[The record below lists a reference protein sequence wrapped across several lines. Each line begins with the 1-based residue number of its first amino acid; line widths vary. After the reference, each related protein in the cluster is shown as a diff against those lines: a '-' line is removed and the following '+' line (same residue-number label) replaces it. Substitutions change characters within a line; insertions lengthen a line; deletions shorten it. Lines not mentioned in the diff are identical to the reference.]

1 LYKKISSCRICGN
14 KVLTNFLNLGNQM
27 LTGVFPKEKD
37 KESVSS
43 GPLELVKC
51 NGENSCGLVQ
61 MQYSYSL
68 SEMYG
73 DNYGYRSGLNKSMVD
88 HLHSKVS
95 KITNSVKL
103 NDDDLII
110 DIGSND
116 ATTLKAYPQK
126 KLDLVGI
133 DPTGTKFNSYY
144 PDNIKLIPDFFSSSL
159 VKAKFGNKKAKVV
172 TSFSMFYD
180 LEEPLT
186 FMKEVYEILD
196 SKGIWIFEQ
205 SYMPKMLEMNSFDT
219 ICHEHLEFYSLHQI
233 KYMTDIVGFHIV
245 EVDFNDINGGSFSIT
260 VRKKVGDEQDE
271 EKIKKILHQEIE
283 SGLSSM
289 KPYEEFANR
298 IDIATKKLI
307 HFVKTQRAK
316 GKMIAALGAST
327 KGNVL
332 LQYCNFTED
341 DISFIGEVNEEKLGC
356 FTPGT
361 FIPIISE
368 KELLSKNPDYLIVLP
383 WHFKDFFI
391 NNKKFSKTKL
401 VFPLPE
407 IEIYG

>member
-1 LYKKISSCRICGN
+1 
-14 KVLTNFLNLGNQM
+14 
-27 LTGVFPKEKD
+27 
-37 KESVSS
+37 
-43 GPLELVKC
+43 
-51 NGENSCGLVQ
+51 
-61 MQYSYSL
+61 
-68 SEMYG
+68 
-73 DNYGYRSGLNKSMVD
+73 
-88 HLHSKVS
+88 
-95 KITNSVKL
+95 
-103 NDDDLII
+103 
-110 DIGSND
+110 
-116 ATTLKAYPQK
+116 
-126 KLDLVGI
+126 
-133 DPTGTKFNSYY
+133 
-144 PDNIKLIPDFFSSSL
+144 
-159 VKAKFGNKKAKVV
+159 
-172 TSFSMFYD
+172 
-180 LEEPLT
+180 
-186 FMKEVYEILD
+186 
-196 SKGIWIFEQ
+196 
-205 SYMPKMLEMNSFDT
+205 MPKMLEMNSFDT

>member
-14 KVLTNFLNLGNQM
+14 KVLTNFLRLGNQM

-37 KESVSS
+37 KGSVSS
-43 GPLELVKC
+43 GPIALVKC
-51 NGENSCGLVQ
+51 MGENSCGLVQ

-95 KITNSVKL
+95 KITKLVKL

-126 KLDLVGI
+126 RLDLVGI
-133 DPTGTKFNSYY
+133 DPTGVKFNSYY
-144 PDNIKLIPDFFSSSL
+144 PDNIQLIPDFFSSTL
-159 VKAKFGNKKAKVV
+159 VKAKFGNKKAKVI

-186 FMKEVYEILD
+186 FMKEVHEILGND
-196 SKGIWIFEQ
+196 GVWIFEQ

-245 EVDFNDINGGSFSIT
+245 DVDFNDINGGSFSIT
-260 VRKKVGDEQDE
+260 VRKKIGDEQDE
-271 EKIKKILHQEIE
+271 EKIKKILHQETE
-283 SGLSSM
+283 AGLLTM
-289 KPYEEFANR
+289 KPYKEFANR
-298 IDIATKKLI
+298 IDVATKKLI
-307 HFVKTQRAK
+307 QFVKTERAK

-332 LQYCNFTED
+332 LQYCNFTEE

-383 WHFKDFFI
+383 WHFKEFFVS
-391 NNKKFSKTKL
+391 NEKFSKMKL

>member
-1 LYKKISSCRICGN
+1 MYKKISSCRICGN

-95 KITNSVKL
+95 KIANSVKL

-260 VRKKVGDEQDE
+260 VRKKIGDEQDE

>member
-95 KITNSVKL
+95 KIANSVKL

-260 VRKKVGDEQDE
+260 VRKKIGDEQDE

>member
-1 LYKKISSCRICGN
+1 MYKKISSCRICGN
-14 KVLTNFLNLGNQM
+14 KVLTNFLNLGDQM
-27 LTGVFPKEKD
+27 LTVVFPKEKD
-37 KESVSS
+37 KERVSS
-43 GPLELVKC
+43 GPIALVKC
-51 NGENSCGLVQ
+51 MGENSCGLVQ

-95 KITNSVKL
+95 KITKLVKL

-126 KLDLVGI
+126 RLDLVGI
-133 DPTGTKFNSYY
+133 DPTGVKFNSYY
-144 PDNIKLIPDFFSSSL
+144 PDNIQLIPDFFSSTL
-159 VKAKFGNKKAKVV
+159 VKAKFGNKKAKVI

-186 FMKEVYEILD
+186 FMKEVHEILD
-196 SKGIWIFEQ
+196 NDGVWIFEQ

-245 EVDFNDINGGSFSIT
+245 DVDFNDINGGSFSIT
-260 VRKKVGDEQDE
+260 VRKKIGDEQDE
-271 EKIKKILHQEIE
+271 EKIKKILHQETE
-283 SGLSSM
+283 AGLLTM
-289 KPYEEFANR
+289 KPYKEFANR
-298 IDIATKKLI
+298 IDVATKKLI
-307 HFVKTQRAK
+307 QFVKTERAK

-332 LQYCNFTED
+332 LQYCNFTEE

-383 WHFKDFFI
+383 WHFKEFFVS
-391 NNKKFSKTKL
+391 NEKFSKMKL

>member
-1 LYKKISSCRICGN
+1 MYKKISSCRICGN
-14 KVLTNFLNLGNQM
+14 KVLTNFLRLGNQM

-37 KESVSS
+37 KGSVSS
-43 GPLELVKC
+43 GPIALVKC
-51 NGENSCGLVQ
+51 MGENSCGLVQ

-95 KITNSVKL
+95 KITKLVKL

-126 KLDLVGI
+126 RLDLVGI
-133 DPTGTKFNSYY
+133 DPTGVKFNSYY
-144 PDNIKLIPDFFSSSL
+144 PDNIQLIPDFFSSTL
-159 VKAKFGNKKAKVV
+159 VKAKFGNKKAKVI

-186 FMKEVYEILD
+186 FMKEVHEILGND
-196 SKGIWIFEQ
+196 GVWIFEQ

-245 EVDFNDINGGSFSIT
+245 DVDFNDINGGSFSIT
-260 VRKKVGDEQDE
+260 VRKKIGDEQDE
-271 EKIKKILHQEIE
+271 EKIKKILHQETE
-283 SGLSSM
+283 AGLLTM
-289 KPYEEFANR
+289 KPYKEFANR
-298 IDIATKKLI
+298 IDVATKKLI
-307 HFVKTQRAK
+307 QFVKTERAK

-332 LQYCNFTED
+332 LQYCNFTEE

-383 WHFKDFFI
+383 WHFKEFFVS
-391 NNKKFSKTKL
+391 NEKFSKMKL

>member
-1 LYKKISSCRICGN
+1 MYKKILSCRICGN
-14 KVLTNFLNLGNQM
+14 KNLKNILHLGDQM
-27 LTGVFPKEKD
+27 LTGVFPTFEEKD
-37 KESVSS
+37 SISIGPVS
-43 GPLELVKC
+43 LVKC
-51 NGENSCGLVQ
+51 FGEEYCGLVQ
-61 MQYSYSL
+61 MEYSYSL

-73 DNYGYRSGLNKSMVD
+73 NNYGYRSGLNKSMVD
-88 HLHSKVS
+88 HLHLKVK
-95 KITNSVKL
+95 KITEFIKL
-103 NDDDLII
+103 AANDLII

-126 KLDLVGI
+126 RLDLVGI
-133 DPTGTKFNSYY
+133 DPTGVKFNSYY
-144 PDNIKLIPDFFSSSL
+144 PDNIQLIPDFFSSTL
-159 VKAKFGNKKAKVV
+159 VKAKFGNKKAKVI

-186 FMKEVYEILD
+186 FMKEVYEILGND
-196 SKGIWIFEQ
+196 GVWIFEQ

-245 EVDFNDINGGSFSIT
+245 DVDFNDINGGSFSIT

-271 EKIKKILHQEIE
+271 EKIKKILHQENE
-283 SGLSSM
+283 AGLLTM

-298 IDIATKKLI
+298 IDVATKKLI
-307 HFVKTQRAK
+307 QFVKIERAK

-332 LQYCNFTED
+332 LQYCNFTEE

-383 WHFKDFFI
+383 WHFKEFFVS
-391 NNKKFSKTKL
+391 NEKFSKMKL

>member
-14 KVLTNFLNLGNQM
+14 KVLTNFLNLGNQI

-95 KITNSVKL
+95 KIANSVKL

-260 VRKKVGDEQDE
+260 VRKKIGDEQDE

>member
-1 LYKKISSCRICGN
+1 MYKKISSCRICGN
-14 KVLTNFLNLGNQM
+14 KVLTNFLRLGNQM

-37 KESVSS
+37 KGSVSS
-43 GPLELVKC
+43 GPIALVKC
-51 NGENSCGLVQ
+51 MGENSCGLVQ

-95 KITNSVKL
+95 KITKLVKL

-126 KLDLVGI
+126 RLDLVGI
-133 DPTGTKFNSYY
+133 DPTGVKFNSYY
-144 PDNIKLIPDFFSSSL
+144 PDNIQLIPDFFSSTL
-159 VKAKFGNKKAKVV
+159 VKAKFGNKKAKVI

-186 FMKEVYEILD
+186 FMKEVHEILD
-196 SKGIWIFEQ
+196 NDGVWIFEQ
-205 SYMPKMLEMNSFDT
+205 SYMPKMLEMNSFGT

-245 EVDFNDINGGSFSIT
+245 DVDFNDINGGSFSIT
-260 VRKKVGDEQDE
+260 VRKKIGDEQDE
-271 EKIKKILHQEIE
+271 EKIKKILHQETE
-283 SGLSSM
+283 AGLLTM
-289 KPYEEFANR
+289 KPYKEFANR
-298 IDIATKKLI
+298 IDVATKKLI
-307 HFVKTQRAK
+307 QFVKTERAK

-332 LQYCNFTED
+332 LQYCNFTEE

-383 WHFKDFFI
+383 WHFKEFFVS
-391 NNKKFSKTKL
+391 NEKFSKMKL

>member
-1 LYKKISSCRICGN
+1 MYKKISSCRICGN
-14 KVLTNFLNLGNQM
+14 KGLTNFLHLGNQM

-37 KESVSS
+37 KERVSS
-43 GPLELVKC
+43 GPLALVKC
-51 NGENSCGLVQ
+51 MGENSCGLVQ

-103 NDDDLII
+103 NANDLII

-126 KLDLVGI
+126 SLDLVGI
-133 DPTGTKFNSYY
+133 DPTGIKFSSYY

-233 KYMTDIVGFHIV
+233 KYMTDIVGFHII

-260 VRKKVGDEQDE
+260 VRKKIGDEQDE
-271 EKIKKILHQEIE
+271 GKIKKILHQESE
-283 SGLSSM
+283 LGLSSM

-298 IDIATKKLI
+298 IDVVTKKLI
-307 HFVKTQRAK
+307 QFVKTERAK

-368 KELLSKNPDYLIVLP
+368 KELLNKNPDYLIVLP

-391 NNKKFSKTKL
+391 KNEKFSKMKL

>member
-1 LYKKISSCRICGN
+1 
-14 KVLTNFLNLGNQM
+14 M
-27 LTGVFPKEKD
+27 LTGVFPKD
-37 KESVSS
+37 KEKGSVSS
-43 GPLELVKC
+43 GPVSLVKC
-51 NGENSCGLVQ
+51 TGEDVCGLVQ
-61 MQYSYSL
+61 MEYSYSL

-88 HLHSKVS
+88 HLHSKVN
-95 KITNSVKL
+95 KITSSVNL
-103 NDDDLII
+103 SDNDLII

-116 ATTLKAYPQK
+116 ATTLKAFPQNG
-126 KLDLVGI
+126 LDLVGI
-133 DPTGTKFNSYY
+133 DPTGVKFSSYY
-144 PDNIKLIPDFFSSSL
+144 PENIKLIPDFFSSSL
-159 VKAKFGNKKAKVV
+159 VKNKFGSKKAKVI

-180 LEEPLT
+180 LEDPLT
-186 FMKEVYEILD
+186 FMKEVYEVLD
-196 SKGIWIFEQ
+196 DNGVWIFEQ

-245 EVDFNDINGGSFSIT
+245 DVNFNDINGGSFSIT
-260 VRKKVGDEQDE
+260 VRKKLGGQQDE
-271 EKIKKILHQEIE
+271 DKILEILQQE
-283 SGLSSM
+283 SHLGLSSIN
-289 KPYEEFANR
+289 PYNEFARR
-298 IDIATKKLI
+298 IDIATKELI
-307 HFVKTQRAK
+307 QFVKTERAK

-332 LQYCNFTED
+332 LQYCKFTED

-368 KELLSKNPDYLIVLP
+368 KDLLNKNPDYLIVLP

-391 NNKKFSKTKL
+391 NNKKFSSTKL
-401 VFPLPE
+401 VFPLPK

>member
-1 LYKKISSCRICGN
+1 LYKKILSCRICGN
-14 KVLTNFLNLGNQM
+14 KNLKNILHLGDQM
-27 LTGVFPKEKD
+27 LTGVFPTFEEKD
-37 KESVSS
+37 SISIGPVS
-43 GPLELVKC
+43 LVKC
-51 NGENSCGLVQ
+51 FGEEYCGLVQ
-61 MQYSYSL
+61 MEYSYSL

-73 DNYGYRSGLNKSMVD
+73 NNYGYRSGLNKSMVD
-88 HLHSKVS
+88 HLHLKVK
-95 KITNSVKL
+95 KITEFIKL
-103 NDDDLII
+103 AANDLII

-126 KLDLVGI
+126 RLDLVGI
-133 DPTGTKFNSYY
+133 DPTGVKFNSYY
-144 PDNIKLIPDFFSSSL
+144 PDNIQLIPDFFSSTL
-159 VKAKFGNKKAKVV
+159 VKAKFGNKKAKVI

-186 FMKEVYEILD
+186 FMKEVYEILGND
-196 SKGIWIFEQ
+196 GVWIFEQ

-245 EVDFNDINGGSFSIT
+245 DVDFNDINGGSFSIT

-271 EKIKKILHQEIE
+271 EKIKKILHQETE
-283 SGLSSM
+283 AGLLTM

-298 IDIATKKLI
+298 IDVATKKLI
-307 HFVKTQRAK
+307 QFVKIERAK

-332 LQYCNFTED
+332 LQYCNFTEE

-383 WHFKDFFI
+383 WHFKEFFVS
-391 NNKKFSKTKL
+391 NEKFSKMKL

>member
-1 LYKKISSCRICGN
+1 MYKKILSCRICGN
-14 KVLTNFLNLGNQM
+14 KNLKNILHLGDQM
-27 LTGVFPKEKD
+27 LTGVFPTFEEKD
-37 KESVSS
+37 SISIGPVS
-43 GPLELVKC
+43 LVKC
-51 NGENSCGLVQ
+51 FGEEYCGLVQ
-61 MQYSYSL
+61 MEYSYSL

-73 DNYGYRSGLNKSMVD
+73 NNYGYRSGLNKSMVD
-88 HLHSKVS
+88 HLHLKVK
-95 KITNSVKL
+95 KITEFIKL
-103 NDDDLII
+103 AANDLII

-126 KLDLVGI
+126 RLDLVGI
-133 DPTGTKFNSYY
+133 DPTGVKFNSYY
-144 PDNIKLIPDFFSSSL
+144 PDNIQLIPDFFSSTL
-159 VKAKFGNKKAKVV
+159 VKAKFGNKKAKVI

-186 FMKEVYEILD
+186 FMKEVYEILGND
-196 SKGIWIFEQ
+196 GVWIFEQ

-233 KYMTDIVGFHIV
+233 KYMTDIVGFHII

-260 VRKKVGDEQDE
+260 VRKKIGDEQDE
-271 EKIKKILHQEIE
+271 GKIKKILHQESE
-283 SGLSSM
+283 LGLSSM

-298 IDIATKKLI
+298 IDVVTKKLI
-307 HFVKTQRAK
+307 QFVKTERAK

-368 KELLSKNPDYLIVLP
+368 KELLNKNPDYLIVLP

-391 NNKKFSKTKL
+391 KNEKFSKMKL

>member
-1 LYKKISSCRICGN
+1 
-14 KVLTNFLNLGNQM
+14 M

-95 KITNSVKL
+95 KIANSVKL

-260 VRKKVGDEQDE
+260 VRKKIGDEQDE

>member
-1 LYKKISSCRICGN
+1 
-14 KVLTNFLNLGNQM
+14 M

-37 KESVSS
+37 KERVSS
-43 GPLELVKC
+43 GPLALVKC
-51 NGENSCGLVQ
+51 MGENSCGLVQ

-95 KITNSVKL
+95 KIANSVKL

-260 VRKKVGDEQDE
+260 VRKKIGDEQDE

>member
-1 LYKKISSCRICGN
+1 MYKKISSCRICGN
-14 KVLTNFLNLGNQM
+14 KGLTNFLHLGNQM

-37 KESVSS
+37 KERVSS
-43 GPLELVKC
+43 GPLALVKC
-51 NGENSCGLVQ
+51 MGENSCGLVQ

-95 KITNSVKL
+95 KIANSVKL

-260 VRKKVGDEQDE
+260 VRKKIGDEQDE

>member
-1 LYKKISSCRICGN
+1 MYKKISSCRICGN

-95 KITNSVKL
+95 KIANSVKL

-205 SYMPKMLEMNSFDT
+205 SYMPKMLD
-219 ICHEHLEFYSLHQI
+219 
-233 KYMTDIVGFHIV
+233 
-245 EVDFNDINGGSFSIT
+245 
-260 VRKKVGDEQDE
+260 RKSV
-271 EKIKKILHQEIE
+271 
-283 SGLSSM
+283 
-289 KPYEEFANR
+289 
-298 IDIATKKLI
+298 
-307 HFVKTQRAK
+307 V
-316 GKMIAALGAST
+316 
-327 KGNVL
+327 
-332 LQYCNFTED
+332 
-341 DISFIGEVNEEKLGC
+341 
-356 FTPGT
+356 
-361 FIPIISE
+361 
-368 KELLSKNPDYLIVLP
+368 
-383 WHFKDFFI
+383 
-391 NNKKFSKTKL
+391 
-401 VFPLPE
+401 
-407 IEIYG
+407 

>member
-1 LYKKISSCRICGN
+1 LYKKILSCRICGN
-14 KVLTNFLNLGNQM
+14 KNLKNILHLGDQM
-27 LTGVFPKEKD
+27 LTGVFPTFEEKD
-37 KESVSS
+37 SISIGPVS
-43 GPLELVKC
+43 LVKC
-51 NGENSCGLVQ
+51 FGEEYCGLVQ
-61 MQYSYSL
+61 MEYSYSL

-73 DNYGYRSGLNKSMVD
+73 NNYGYRSGLNKSMVD
-88 HLHSKVS
+88 HLHLKVK
-95 KITNSVKL
+95 KITEFIKL
-103 NDDDLII
+103 AANDLII

-126 KLDLVGI
+126 RLDLVGI
-133 DPTGTKFNSYY
+133 DPTGVKFNSYY
-144 PDNIKLIPDFFSSSL
+144 PDNIQLIPDFFSSTL
-159 VKAKFGNKKAKVV
+159 VKAKFGNKKAKVI

-186 FMKEVYEILD
+186 FMKEVYEILGND
-196 SKGIWIFEQ
+196 GVWIFEQ

-245 EVDFNDINGGSFSIT
+245 DVDFNDINGGSFSIT

-271 EKIKKILHQEIE
+271 EKIKKILHQENE
-283 SGLSSM
+283 AGLLTM

-298 IDIATKKLI
+298 IDVATKKLI
-307 HFVKTQRAK
+307 QFVKIERAK

-332 LQYCNFTED
+332 LQYCNFTEE

-383 WHFKDFFI
+383 WHFKEFFVS
-391 NNKKFSKTKL
+391 NEKFSKMKL

>member
-1 LYKKISSCRICGN
+1 
-14 KVLTNFLNLGNQM
+14 M
-27 LTGVFPKEKD
+27 LTGVFPNNKD
-37 KESVSS
+37 KDAVSS
-43 GPLELVKC
+43 GPVSLVKC
-51 NGENSCGLVQ
+51 TGENACGLVQ

-88 HLHSKVS
+88 HLYSKVN
-95 KITNSVKL
+95 KIISSVNL
-103 NDDDLII
+103 SDNDLII

-126 KLDLVGI
+126 NLDLVGI
-133 DPTGTKFNSYY
+133 DPTGTKFSSYY

-233 KYMTDIVGFHIV
+233 KYMTDIVGFHIA

-260 VRKKVGDEQDE
+260 VRKKIGDEQDE

-368 KELLSKNPDYLIVLP
+368 KELLSKNPDYLIILP

-407 IEIYG
+407 IEIHG

>member
-1 LYKKISSCRICGN
+1 
-14 KVLTNFLNLGNQM
+14 M
-27 LTGVFPKEKD
+27 LTGVFPKD
-37 KESVSS
+37 KEKGSVSS
-43 GPLELVKC
+43 GPVSLVKC
-51 NGENSCGLVQ
+51 TGEDVCGLVQ
-61 MQYSYSL
+61 MEYSYSL

-88 HLHSKVS
+88 HLHSKVN
-95 KITNSVKL
+95 KITSSVNL
-103 NDDDLII
+103 SDNDLII

-116 ATTLKAYPQK
+116 ATTLKAFPQNG
-126 KLDLVGI
+126 LDLVGI
-133 DPTGTKFNSYY
+133 DPTGVKFSSYY
-144 PDNIKLIPDFFSSSL
+144 PENIKLIPDFFSSSL
-159 VKAKFGNKKAKVV
+159 VKNKFGSKKAKVI

-180 LEEPLT
+180 LEDPLT
-186 FMKEVYEILD
+186 FMKEVYEVLD
-196 SKGIWIFEQ
+196 DNGVWIFEQ

-245 EVDFNDINGGSFSIT
+245 DVNFNDINGGSFSIT
-260 VRKKVGDEQDE
+260 VRKKLGGQQDE
-271 EKIKKILHQEIE
+271 DKIMEILQQE
-283 SGLSSM
+283 SHLGLSSIN
-289 KPYEEFANR
+289 PYNEFARR
-298 IDIATKKLI
+298 IDIATKELI
-307 HFVKTQRAK
+307 QFVKTERAK

-332 LQYCNFTED
+332 LQYCKFTED

-368 KELLSKNPDYLIVLP
+368 KDLLNKNPDYLIVLP

-391 NNKKFSKTKL
+391 NNKKFSSTKL
-401 VFPLPE
+401 VFPLPK

>member
-1 LYKKISSCRICGN
+1 MYKKILSCRICGN
-14 KVLTNFLNLGNQM
+14 KNLKNILHLGDQM
-27 LTGVFPKEKD
+27 LTGVFPTFEEKD
-37 KESVSS
+37 SISIGPVS
-43 GPLELVKC
+43 LVKC
-51 NGENSCGLVQ
+51 FGEEYCGLVQ
-61 MQYSYSL
+61 MEYSYSL

-73 DNYGYRSGLNKSMVD
+73 NNYGYRSGLNKSMVD
-88 HLHSKVS
+88 HLHLKVK
-95 KITNSVKL
+95 KITEFIKL
-103 NDDDLII
+103 AANDLII

-126 KLDLVGI
+126 RLDLVGI
-133 DPTGTKFNSYY
+133 DPTGVKFNSYY
-144 PDNIKLIPDFFSSSL
+144 PDNIQLIPDFFSSTL
-159 VKAKFGNKKAKVV
+159 VKAKFGNKKAKVI

-186 FMKEVYEILD
+186 FMKEVYEILGND
-196 SKGIWIFEQ
+196 GVWIFEQ

-245 EVDFNDINGGSFSIT
+245 DVDFNDINGGSFSIT

-271 EKIKKILHQEIE
+271 EKIKKILHQENE
-283 SGLSSM
+283 AGLLTM
-289 KPYEEFANR
+289 KPYEEFAKR
-298 IDIATKKLI
+298 IDVATKKLI
-307 HFVKTQRAK
+307 QFVKTERAK

-332 LQYCNFTED
+332 LQYCNFTEE

-383 WHFKDFFI
+383 WHFKEFFVS
-391 NNKKFSKTKL
+391 NEKFSKMKL

>member
-1 LYKKISSCRICGN
+1 MYKKISSCRICGN
-14 KVLTNFLNLGNQM
+14 KGLTNFLHLGNQM

-37 KESVSS
+37 KERVSS
-43 GPLELVKC
+43 GPLALVKC
-51 NGENSCGLVQ
+51 MGENSCGLVQ

-103 NDDDLII
+103 NANDLII

-126 KLDLVGI
+126 SLDLVGI
-133 DPTGTKFNSYY
+133 DPTGIKFSSYY

-186 FMKEVYEILD
+186 FMKEVHEILD
-196 SKGIWIFEQ
+196 SEGIWIFEQ

-260 VRKKVGDEQDE
+260 VRKKIGDEQDE

>member
-1 LYKKISSCRICGN
+1 
-14 KVLTNFLNLGNQM
+14 M
-27 LTGVFPKEKD
+27 LTGVFPKEKERD
-37 KESVSS
+37 AVSS
-43 GPLELVKC
+43 GPIELVKC
-51 NGENSCGLVQ
+51 TGENVCGLVQ

-88 HLHSKVS
+88 HLHSKVN
-95 KITNSVKL
+95 KIISSIELIDN
-103 NDDDLII
+103 DLII

-126 KLDLVGI
+126 GLDLVGV
-133 DPTGTKFNSYY
+133 DPTGIKFSSYY
-144 PDNIKLIPDFFSSSL
+144 PENIKLIPDFFSSNL
-159 VKAKFGNKKAKVV
+159 VKEKFGGKKAKVI

-180 LEEPLT
+180 LEDPLT
-186 FMKEVYEILD
+186 FMKEVYEVLD
-196 SKGIWIFEQ
+196 NEGVWIFEQ

-260 VRKKVGDEQDE
+260 VRKKIGDEQDE
-271 EKIKKILHQEIE
+271 NKVKEILQQETDL
-283 SGLSSM
+283 GLSSII
-289 KPYEEFANR
+289 PYNDFAKR
-298 IDIATKKLI
+298 INVATKKLI
-307 HFVKTQRAK
+307 QFVKEEKDK

-332 LQYCNFTED
+332 LQYCKFTED
-341 DISFIGEVNEEKLGC
+341 DISFVGEVNEEKLGC

-368 KELLSKNPDYLIVLP
+368 KDLLSRNPDYLIVLP

-391 NNKKFSKTKL
+391 NNEKFSSTKL
-401 VFPLPE
+401 VFPLPK

>member
-1 LYKKISSCRICGN
+1 
-14 KVLTNFLNLGNQM
+14 M

-37 KESVSS
+37 KGSVSS
-43 GPLELVKC
+43 GPIALVKC
-51 NGENSCGLVQ
+51 MGENSCGLVQ

-95 KITNSVKL
+95 KITKLVKL

-126 KLDLVGI
+126 RLDLVGI
-133 DPTGTKFNSYY
+133 DPTGVKFNSYY
-144 PDNIKLIPDFFSSSL
+144 PDNIQLIPDFFSSTL
-159 VKAKFGNKKAKVV
+159 VKAKFGNKKAKVI

-186 FMKEVYEILD
+186 FMKEVHEILGND
-196 SKGIWIFEQ
+196 GVWIFEQ

-245 EVDFNDINGGSFSIT
+245 DVDFNDINGGSFSIT
-260 VRKKVGDEQDE
+260 VRKKIGDEQDE
-271 EKIKKILHQEIE
+271 EKIKKILHQETE
-283 SGLSSM
+283 AGLLTM
-289 KPYEEFANR
+289 KPYKEFANR
-298 IDIATKKLI
+298 IDVATKKLI
-307 HFVKTQRAK
+307 QFVKTERAK

-332 LQYCNFTED
+332 LQYCNFTEE

-383 WHFKDFFI
+383 WHFKEFFVS
-391 NNKKFSKTKL
+391 NEKFSKMKL